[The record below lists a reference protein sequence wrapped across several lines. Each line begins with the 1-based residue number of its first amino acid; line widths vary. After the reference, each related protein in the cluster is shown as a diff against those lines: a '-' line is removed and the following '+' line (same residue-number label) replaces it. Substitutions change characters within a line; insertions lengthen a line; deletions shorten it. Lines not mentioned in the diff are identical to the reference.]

1 MKLEKLLVKS
11 LYFMVIKG
19 INKMKKKEEEE
30 APAAPVGP
38 SDNDLLA
45 EIRDLLKK

>member
-1 MKLEKLLVKS
+1 
-11 LYFMVIKG
+11 
-19 INKMKKKEEEE
+19 MKKKEEP
-30 APAAPVGP
+30 APEVPAGP